1 RGCRRSWR
9 SRPRRGRRTAP
20 APRASVGRRNGSWLG
35 SGMGPETP
43 SRRKREPAVDRR
55 GQRSG
60 TAGERRGPR
69 PVASPVRPFAGVGLA
84 AGLLGKGVA
93 QYLLQGVDARKVA
106 LLGQVDRLLREVV
119 AQHVLRV
126 GRVHRR
132 LAL

>member
-1 RGCRRSWR
+1 PPELAQPATARPANSASATRQRRKAER
-9 SRPRRGRRTAP
+9 VMAGLR
-20 APRASVGRRNGSWLG
+20 
-35 SGMGPETP
+35 MGPETP

-106 LLGQVDRLLREVV
+106 LLGQVDRLLRQIV